1 MVNDNRRGMMKKNTI
16 FVLAVILALGMT
28 LPLYAQ
34 RTIRIASMVPENTA
48 WGQALNRMAAEWTQV
63 TNREVTFQIFHN
75 GVAGAELDVL
85 RKLRLNEIQGAVFST
100 VGLSAI
106 AQEIMTISAPF
117 VIRTDAELDVVL
129 SSAKDDLERIMSSKG
144 FQVLAW
150 ARAGWVRFFSRT
162 PVFTPAD
169 LSRLKLG
176 TMPGQSELTQALRAM
191 GYQTITVDDTDVI
204 ISLNGG
210 MIDAL
215 YISPVLAAGNQIFGV
230 ARNMLDVNV
239 APVMGGLVMNQP
251 GWRAIP
257 ERYRARILE
266 ISRGV
271 EREMDLSII
280 ALETEAI
287 DTMKRYGLQ
296 VNVPSASEL
305 QLWHTESER
314 AIPGLLGTTFNRD
327 LYNRFNTIL
336 RNYRGR

>member
-1 MVNDNRRGMMKKNTI
+1 MMKKSSI
-16 FVLAVILALGMT
+16 FIFIILLAVGLA
-28 LPLYAQ
+28 PLYAQ

-75 GVAGAELDVL
+75 GVAGGELDVL

-106 AQEIMTISAPF
+106 AQEIMTISVPF
-117 VIRTDAELDVVL
+117 MIRTDGELDAVL
-129 SSAKDDLERIMSSKG
+129 LNAKDDLERIMTSKG

-150 ARAGWVRFFSRT
+150 ARAGWVRFFSKT
-162 PVFTPAD
+162 PILTPSD
-169 LSRLKLG
+169 LTRIKLG
-176 TMPGQSELTQALRAM
+176 TMPGQAELTQALRAM
-191 GYQTITVDDTDVI
+191 GYQTITVDDTDII
-204 ISLNGG
+204 ISLNSG
-210 MIDAL
+210 MIDAV
-215 YISPVLAAGNQIFGV
+215 YQSPLIAAGTQIFGV
-230 ARNMLDVNV
+230 ARYMLNLNI

-266 ISRGV
+266 ISKRV

-287 DTMKRYGLQ
+287 ETMRRYGLQ
-296 VNVPSASEL
+296 INTPNASQL
-305 QLWHTESER
+305 QLWYNESDR

-336 RNYRGR
+336 RNSRGR